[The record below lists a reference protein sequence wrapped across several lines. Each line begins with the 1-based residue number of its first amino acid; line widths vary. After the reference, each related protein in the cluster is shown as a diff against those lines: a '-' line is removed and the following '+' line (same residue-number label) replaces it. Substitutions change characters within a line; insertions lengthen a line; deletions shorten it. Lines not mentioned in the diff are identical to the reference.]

1 MPASLARPVGS
12 QFLYLPLCPQRKFGL
27 ASTPLRL
34 FISPVGVPSG
44 TAEAGDSTNRD
55 KFGKTSQPRTPPGSH
70 YDGRRHPPTDRTA
83 AGKPRSQIARPSAAP
98 RGGRNFVAAPPATG
112 PSPKK
117 NLARRSLSARLGKFT
132 RFNSSLKQSISLL
145 RRGARGLFRSPAGIS
160 LDCAFAQQVKSLLRR
175 AGDQNSIRLRSSRAG
190 SAYAAEAVPSGTRY
204 GPFGRENSLWPRAG
218 GNWSKQLCVV
228 WPISYS
234 SSRARASYPDELEL
248 PLRRTGGAS
257 RHAGLAIRAR
267 KQSLAARHSNRAV
280 STLTKARA
288 VTRTRPP
295 RGRCLPAL
303 GTGHLGEKNRF

>member
-98 RGGRNFVAAPPATG
+98 RGGRNFVAAPSATG

-117 NLARRSLSARLGKFT
+117 NLAPRSLAARLGDSFYFAKCE
-132 RFNSSLKQSISLL
+132 IVESLL
-145 RRGARGLFRSPAGIS
+145 RRGARGLRGLPCAGGVRVTPAGRAK
-160 LDCAFAQQVKSLLRR
+160 LRFAG
-175 AGDQNSIRLRSSRAG
+175 ACRLQPAL
-190 SAYAAEAVPSGTRY
+190 SARWRKWAKTTHI
-204 GPFGRENSLWPRAG
+204 
-218 GNWSKQLCVV
+218 V

-234 SSRARASYPDELEL
+234 STRAV
-248 PLRRTGGAS
+248 PLGTRTG
-257 RHAGLAIRAR
+257 L
-267 KQSLAARHSNRAV
+267 
-280 STLTKARA
+280 
-288 VTRTRPP
+288 
-295 RGRCLPAL
+295 CLP
-303 GTGHLGEKNRF
+303 